1 MLSAPWESCR
11 GITLSAEFG
20 GSRSANVFPAFRP
33 KPDMSVLTTVFSL
46 IPLLRSLTELGS
58 GALPSV
64 ESCHRNRFST
74 ILRALPR
81 VRSGYAG
88 ISQVRTRDVPFD
100 VPFDVPVKTLGFD
113 AIRKSSGIY
122 PDTGIDRS
130 SLQDHNNP
138 VTRTTLIGEIDAN
151 PDKHCDACAGL
162 SEPE

>member
-1 MLSAPWESCR
+1 MFGHGRQHRYHPSRIPLCRYTRSCSLLLGRVAGELRCRLNSADLVRPMFSRLSAQNQTW
-11 GITLSAEFG
+11 
-20 GSRSANVFPAFRP
+20 
-33 KPDMSVLTTVFSL
+33 SVLTTVFSL

-113 AIRKSSGIY
+113 AIRKSSEIYPGIY
-122 PDTGIDRS
+122 NWGR
-130 SLQDHNNP
+130 N
-138 VTRTTLIGEIDAN
+138 
-151 PDKHCDACAGL
+151 L
-162 SEPE
+162 S